1 VNDVTNSSA
10 STGSIVNLSGMR
22 RIVRQQVMSAAE
34 KRLSRQPTTFQMAT
48 LQFQTHMEPASAAA
62 SAPARVSAAER
73 LRELAAH
80 LNLHRGFADV
90 IASLE
95 AGHGGTLGGV
105 WGSSRA
111 LVAAALVRSCPGPL
125 VVVAPHPGEID
136 SIARD
141 LALFSNLPVAEFP
154 AWESEPGERVVH
166 DEIYGE
172 RLRVLKEL
180 GAGSWEQRGRSPE
193 TLRPPLSAPHTSI
206 LVTSIQ
212 SLLQPVPSRDV
223 FAAATREIRVGAQLD
238 EQEFTRWLAE
248 RGGHATT
255 AVELPGE
262 FSMRGGIL
270 DIFPPDADD
279 PVRIELFGNDVESIR
294 RFDVGSQRSL
304 ATLDSTSITMLEPT
318 ASDRAHFTGY
328 LPQGTWFLLIEPSEL
343 AEEGKFYLD
352 RMDRPQA
359 FHAVR
364 PTLEEIYKF
373 PSVTASGVPAGSME
387 TTAHLEFE
395 SVERFSGEIGK
406 VRDELDKVSEGHE
419 VFLVCETEAEAE
431 RLKELFKS
439 SKLMGGDCP
448 LFLPEGAVERQRA
461 TQEKGTVPLNQENEE
476 RDIPFFSDT
485 AESAA
490 KRVNGKKGTVPRLH
504 FVVGHLEAGFR
515 IVPQRV
521 VLVSAAEL
529 FQRQDLART
538 TRRRQAR
545 AIDSF
550 LELREGDLVV
560 HVAHGIGR
568 YRGLRLLE
576 QDGRSEEHLE
586 LEYHGGTK
594 IYVPSAKIEL
604 VQKYVG
610 GTRGRPVLAHIG
622 GKAWVRQKEAAQRA
636 VTDLAAEMIELQAA
650 RDARPGIAFPPDSEW
665 QREFDAAFPYQE
677 TPDQISAIAEI
688 KSDMQAARPMDR
700 LLCGDVGF
708 GKTEL
713 AIRAAFKAVD
723 AGHQVAVLVPTTVL
737 AEQHRRTFAARMAE
751 FPFQIASISRF
762 NTAKEQRQIIEQTAA
777 GQIDILIGT
786 HRIASPDVQFANLG
800 LLVIDE
806 EQRFGVEIKERLKAL
821 RTTVDVLTM
830 TATPI
835 PRTLHMSLLGVRAIS
850 NLETPP
856 ADRLAVETRVTRFS
870 DELVRHAIMREL
882 NRSGQ
887 IYFVHNRINDIR
899 RVAMRLAEI
908 VPEAQIDIG
917 HGQMPEHE
925 LEDVM
930 LRFVRG
936 ETDILLSTTIVES
949 GLDIPN
955 ANTIFIDD
963 ADRYGLADLHQ
974 LRGRVGRYKHRAYCY
989 LLVDENRHLSPEAAR
1004 RLRAIEEFSQMGAGF
1019 ALAMRD
1025 LELRGAGNI
1034 LGTQQSGHIATVGY
1048 ELYCALLE
1056 RAVRRLKRLPQ
1067 PESVEVSIDLPGEAY
1082 LPRGYVPDMRAK
1094 VDLYRRLARLTTEA
1108 AVDDFA
1114 TELVDRFGPLPNPV
1128 SHLLELARLRIYAHV
1143 WGVQEIRLEDRYAVL
1158 AYSSR
1163 EKLEPLVKRT
1173 GGRLRVAD
1181 ERSAYLLLSVP
1192 LTSGPDVFAE
1202 IKSLLQPVGRAA

>member
-1 VNDVTNSSA
+1 MDTATAAAPESAADRSSA
-10 STGSIVNLSGMR
+10 GN
-22 RIVRQQVMSAAE
+22 
-34 KRLSRQPTTFQMAT
+34 
-48 LQFQTHMEPASAAA
+48 
-62 SAPARVSAAER
+62 R

-80 LNLHRGFADV
+80 LDLHPGFADV
-90 IASLE
+90 VASLE

-111 LVAAALVRSCPGPL
+111 LVAAALARACPGPL

-136 SIARD
+136 AIARD
-141 LALFSNLPVAEFP
+141 LALFTDASVAEFP
-154 AWESEPGERVVH
+154 AWEAEPGERVVH

-172 RLRVLKEL
+172 RLRVLKRL
-180 GAGSWEQRGRSPE
+180 ATREQVP
-193 TLRPPLSAPHTSI
+193 AI

-212 SLLQPVPSRDV
+212 SLLQPVPGRDT
-223 FAAATREIRVGAQLD
+223 FASATREIRVGSQLD
-238 EQEFTRWLAE
+238 EQELTRWLVE

-262 FSMRGGIL
+262 FSLRGGIL

-294 RFDVGSQRSL
+294 RFDVASQRSL
-304 ATLDSTSITMLEPT
+304 ETLELTSITMLEPT
-318 ASDRAHFTGY
+318 ASDRAHFTAY
-328 LPQGTWFLLIEPSEL
+328 LPPSTWFMLIEPSEL
-343 AEEGKFYLD
+343 QEEGKFYLD
-352 RMDRPQA
+352 RMDRPQG

-373 PSVTASGVPAGSME
+373 PSVTASGVPSGSME

-406 VRDELDKVSEGHE
+406 VRHELSKVSTGHE
-419 VFLVCETEAEAE
+419 VFIVCETQAECE
-431 RLKELFKS
+431 RLHELFTN
-439 SKLMGGDCP
+439 GVRNRFAQEPIVAD
-448 LFLPEGAVERQRA
+448 ERSGH
-461 TQEKGTVPLNQENEE
+461 KTVP
-476 RDIPFFSDT
+476 DT
-485 AESAA
+485 
-490 KRVNGKKGTVPRLH
+490 V

-515 IVPQRV
+515 IVPQRIT
-521 VLVSAAEL
+521 LVSAAEL

-568 YRGLRLLE
+568 YRGLRLL
-576 QDGRSEEHLE
+576 QKDDRAEEHLE

-594 IYVPSAKIEL
+594 IYVPAARIEL

-610 GTRGRPVLAHIG
+610 GTRGRPMLAHVG
-622 GKAWVRQKEAAQRA
+622 GKAWVRQKEAAQQA

-650 RDARPGIAFPPDSEW
+650 RDARPGIAFPPDTEW

-677 TPDQISAIAEI
+677 TADQLTAIEDI
-688 KSDMQAARPMDR
+688 KRDMLAARPMDR

-713 AIRAAFKAVD
+713 AIRAAFKAID
-723 AGHQVAVLVPTTVL
+723 AGYQVAVLVPTTVL
-737 AEQHRRTFAARMAE
+737 AEQHRRTFSARMAE
-751 FPFQIASISRF
+751 FPFEIGALSRF
-762 NTAKEQRQIIEQTAA
+762 CTAKEQREIIERTAA
-777 GQIDILIGT
+777 GHLDILIGT
-786 HRIASPDVQFANLG
+786 HRMASPDVQFANLG
-800 LLVIDE
+800 LLIIDE

-870 DELVRHAIMREL
+870 NELVRHAIMREL
-882 NRSGQ
+882 NRGGQ
-887 IYFVHNRINDIR
+887 IYFVHNRINDIQA
-899 RVAMRLAEI
+899 VAMRLADI

-917 HGQMPEHE
+917 HGQMPEHQ

-1048 ELYCALLE
+1048 EMYCALLE
-1056 RAVRRLKRLPQ
+1056 RAVRQLKRMP
-1067 PESVEVSIDLPGEAY
+1067 PRESIDVNIDLPGEGY
-1082 LPRGYVPDMRAK
+1082 LPRNYVPDMRSK
-1094 VDLYRRLARLTTEA
+1094 IDLYRRLARLTTESS
-1108 AVDDFA
+1108 VDDFA
-1114 TELVDRFGPLPNPV
+1114 NELADRFGPPPEV
-1128 SHLLELARLRIYAHV
+1128 VGHLLELARVRIWAHG
-1143 WGVQEIRLEDRYAVL
+1143 WGVHEIRLEDRYAVL
-1158 AYSSR
+1158 GYTSQQ
-1163 EKLEPLVKRT
+1163 KLSPLVQRAA
-1173 GGRLRVAD
+1173 GRLRVAD
-1181 ERSAYLLLSVP
+1181 RQSAYLLLASRIEDA
-1192 LTSGPDVFAE
+1192 SAVFEE
-1202 IKSLLQPVGRAA
+1202 IKSLLQPERRAA

>member
-1 VNDVTNSSA
+1 MTETATAATSA
-10 STGSIVNLSGMR
+10 SPDR
-22 RIVRQQVMSAAE
+22 RAAD
-34 KRLSRQPTTFQMAT
+34 RLR
-48 LQFQTHMEPASAAA
+48 
-62 SAPARVSAAER
+62 AERRLRAGRR

-80 LNLHRGFADV
+80 LRAHLGFADV
-90 IASLE
+90 VASLE

-111 LVAAALVRSCPGPL
+111 LVAAALAQSCPGPL

-136 SIARD
+136 AVARD
-141 LALFSNLPVAEFP
+141 LALFSDATVSEFP
-154 AWESEPGERVVH
+154 AWEVEPGERVVH
-166 DEIYGE
+166 DEIYGQ
-172 RLRVLKEL
+172 RLRVLKGL
-180 GAGSWEQRGRSPE
+180 QDRGSRIEDRVSKATSDDSDLAPRSS
-193 TLRPPLSAPHTSI
+193 L

-212 SLLQPVPSRDV
+212 SLLQPVPSR
-223 FAAATREIRVGAQLD
+223 AALSVATREIRVGVTLD
-238 EQEFTRWLAE
+238 VDELSRWLVD

-262 FSMRGGIL
+262 FAARGGIL

-279 PVRIELFGNDVESIR
+279 PVRIELFGDEVESIR
-294 RFDVGSQRSL
+294 RFDVASQRSL
-304 ATLDSTSITMLEPT
+304 ATLEATTITMLEPT
-318 ASDRAHFTGY
+318 ASDRAHFTSH
-328 LPQGTWFLLIEPSEL
+328 LPAETWFMLVEPNEL
-343 AEEGKFYLD
+343 AEEGKFYLE

-359 FHAVR
+359 FHSVR
-364 PTLEEIYKF
+364 TTLEEIYKF
-373 PSVTASGVPAGSME
+373 PSVTASGVPAGSVE

-406 VRDELDKVSEGHE
+406 VRDELEKVSEGHE
-419 VFLVCETEAEAE
+419 VFIVCETEAEVE
-431 RLKELFKS
+431 RLRELF
-439 SKLMGGDCP
+439 SKGESGRGKAECGDS
-448 LFLPEGAVERQRA
+448 Q
-461 TQEKGTVPLNQENEE
+461 
-476 RDIPFFSDT
+476 
-485 AESAA
+485 SAIS
-490 KRVNGKKGTVPRLH
+490 

-515 IVPQRV
+515 IVPQHV

-610 GTRGRPVLAHIG
+610 GKGAKVLLAHIG
-622 GKAWVRQKEAAQRA
+622 GKAWVRQKEAAKKA

-650 RDARPGIAFPPDSEW
+650 RDARPGIAFPADTEW

-677 TPDQISAIAEI
+677 TPDQLTAIEEI
-688 KSDMQAARPMDR
+688 KRDMQHARPMDR

-723 AGHQVAVLVPTTVL
+723 AGYQVAVLVPTTVL
-737 AEQHRRTFAARMAE
+737 AEQHRRTFTARMAE
-751 FPFQIASISRF
+751 FPFAIESISRF
-762 NTAKEQRQIIEQTAA
+762 NSAKEQREIIERTAT

-786 HRIASPDVQFANLG
+786 HRIASSDVQFVNLG
-800 LLVIDE
+800 LLIIDE
-806 EQRFGVEIKERLKAL
+806 EQRFGVEIKERLKSL
-821 RTTVDVLTM
+821 RATVDVLTM

-882 NRSGQ
+882 NRGGQ
-887 IYFVHNRINDIR
+887 IYFVHNRINGIHG
-899 RVAMRLAEI
+899 VAARLKEI
-908 VPEAQIDIG
+908 VPEAEIDVG
-917 HGQMPEHE
+917 HGQMAEHQ
-925 LEDVM
+925 LEEVM

-955 ANTIFIDD
+955 ANTMFIDD

-1048 ELYCALLE
+1048 EMYCALLE
-1056 RAVRRLKRLPQ
+1056 RAVRQLKKLP
-1067 PESVEVSIDLPGEAY
+1067 PRDSVDVNIDLPGEAY
-1082 LPRGYVPDMRAK
+1082 LPRNYVPDMRAK
-1094 VDLYRRLARLTTEA
+1094 IDLYRRLARLTSEA

-1114 TELVDRFGPLPNPV
+1114 NELSDRFGPLPAV
-1128 SHLLELARLRIYAHV
+1128 VEHLLELARLRISAHH
-1143 WGVQEIRLEDRYAVL
+1143 WGVHEVRLEDRYAVL
-1158 AYSSR
+1158 GYSSR
-1163 EKLEPLVKRT
+1163 EKITRLVARS
-1173 GGRLRVAD
+1173 GGKLRVAD
-1181 ERSAYLLLSVP
+1181 AQSAYLP
-1192 LTSGPDVFAE
+1192 LPSAADPATAFGEV
-1202 IKSLLQPVGRAA
+1202 KSLLRPDAQAA

>member
-1 VNDVTNSSA
+1 MMETATAATAAGRTPAA
-10 STGSIVNLSGMR
+10 SR
-22 RIVRQQVMSAAE
+22 
-34 KRLSRQPTTFQMAT
+34 P
-48 LQFQTHMEPASAAA
+48 AAA
-62 SAPARVSAAER
+62 QR
-73 LRELAAH
+73 LRELAAN
-80 LNLHRGFADV
+80 LNAHIGFADV
-90 IASLE
+90 VASLE

-111 LVAAALVRSCPGPL
+111 LVAAALAQSCSGPL
-125 VVVAPHPGEID
+125 VIVAPHPGEID
-136 SIARD
+136 AIGLD
-141 LALFSNLPVAEFP
+141 IALFSDAHVTEFP
-154 AWESEPGERVVH
+154 AWEAEPGERVVH

-180 GAGSWEQRGRSPE
+180 VGGEGEAPAEPIASKGSAGASPS
-193 TLRPPLSAPHTSI
+193 RI

-212 SLLQPVPSRDV
+212 SLLQPVPSRDS
-223 FAAATREIRVGAQLD
+223 FAAATREIRVGATLD
-238 EQEFTRWLAE
+238 VDELTRWMAE
-248 RGGHATT
+248 RGGHGTT

-270 DIFPPDADD
+270 DIYAPDADD
-279 PVRIELFGNDVESIR
+279 PVRIELFGDEVESIR
-294 RFDVGSQRSL
+294 RFDVESQRSL
-304 ATLDSTSITMLEPT
+304 ETLEATTITMLEPT
-318 ASDRAHFTGY
+318 ASDRAHFTSY
-328 LPQGTWFLLIEPSEL
+328 LPPETWFLLIEPNEMQ
-343 AEEGKFYLD
+343 EEGKFYLE

-359 FHAVR
+359 FHSVR
-364 PTLEEIYKF
+364 PTMEEIYKF
-373 PSVTASGVPAGSME
+373 PSVTASGVPSGSME

-395 SVERFSGEIGK
+395 SVERFSGEIAK

-419 VFLVCETEAEAE
+419 VFVVCETDAEVE
-431 RLKELFKS
+431 RLGQLFATTRLS
-439 SKLMGGDCP
+439 G
-448 LFLPEGAVERQRA
+448 EG
-461 TQEKGTVPLNQENEE
+461 
-476 RDIPFFSDT
+476 
-485 AESAA
+485 
-490 KRVNGKKGTVPRLH
+490 RLH

-529 FQRQDLART
+529 FHRQDLART

-576 QDGRSEEHLE
+576 QEGRSEEHLE
-586 LEYHGGTK
+586 LEYNAGTK

-610 GTRGRPVLAHIG
+610 GKGAHVVLANIG

-650 RDARPGIAFPPDSEW
+650 RDARPGIAFPPDTEW

-677 TPDQISAIAEI
+677 TPDQLTSIDDI
-688 KSDMQAARPMDR
+688 KRDMHAAKPMDR

-713 AIRAAFKAVD
+713 AIRAAFKAID
-723 AGHQVAVLVPTTVL
+723 AGYQVAVLVPTTVL
-737 AEQHRRTFAARMAE
+737 AEQHRRTFTARMAE

-762 NTAKEQRQIIEQTAA
+762 NTAKQQRETIEQAA
-777 GQIDILIGT
+777 NGQLDVLIGT
-786 HRIASPDVQFANLG
+786 HRIASPDVKFANLG
-800 LLVIDE
+800 LLIIDE

-821 RTTVDVLTM
+821 RSTVDVLTM

-870 DELVRHAIMREL
+870 DELVRHAVMREL
-882 NRSGQ
+882 NRGGQ
-887 IYFVHNRINDIR
+887 IYFVHNRIHDIHGVR
-899 RVAMRLAEI
+899 DRLAQI
-908 VPEAQIDIG
+908 APEARIDIG
-917 HGQMPEHE
+917 HGQMGEGE

-955 ANTIFIDD
+955 ANTMFIDD

-989 LLVDENRHLSPEAAR
+989 LLVNEDRHLSPEAAR

-1034 LGTQQSGHIATVGY
+1034 LGTQQSGHIAMVGY
-1048 ELYCALLE
+1048 EMYCALLE
-1056 RAVRRLKRLPQ
+1056 RAVRQLKKMPAR
-1067 PESVEVSIDLPGEAY
+1067 ESVDVNIDLPGEAF
-1082 LPRGYVPDMRAK
+1082 LPRNYVPDMRAK
-1094 VDLYRRLARLTTEA
+1094 VDLYRRLARFTSEA

-1114 TELVDRFGPLPNPV
+1114 SELSDRFGPVPAV
-1128 SHLLELARLRIYAHV
+1128 VEHLLELARLRIWAHS
-1143 WGVQEIRLEDRYAVL
+1143 WGINEIRVEGSYAVL
-1158 AYSSR
+1158 GYTSR
-1163 EKLEPLVKRT
+1163 EKIQRLVTRS
-1173 GGRLRVAD
+1173 GRRLRIAD
-1181 ERSAYLLLSVP
+1181 ASSAYLP
-1192 LTSGPDVFAE
+1192 LTDRATGAAGAFDEV
-1202 IKSLLQPVGRAA
+1202 KSLLQPDARAA